1 MVMIKRGADRVWTRR
16 KIFFPVAR
24 SPSLRVL
31 VDKTDGFYITFWRAR
46 RTGYVHMT
54 PESDGAALRQAVMNQ
69 SESMKI
75 KPGPVAGSDRAT
87 AGKARLNRTTRND
100 AWGKS
105 QKIFN
110 H

>member
-54 PESDGAALRQAVMNQ
+54 PESDGAALRRSVTNQ

-75 KPGPVAGSDRAT
+75 KPDPVAGSDRAT
-87 AGKARLNRTTRND
+87 AGKARLNRTTRNN
-100 AWGKS
+100 AWGQS
-105 QKIFN
+105 QEIFN